1 VNTSSPQVWWRRPG
15 ESVVKRFQ
23 MDAAGDMIFRY
34 APFQD
39 ADQFPIVELRG
50 HAEACE
56 FPKEGSVKGLREG
69 EVNDIRKDQHIE
81 GIHQALKEIE
91 EGTFEKVVLSRS
103 EFWQTSR
110 SPEAL
115 FRSKCHAYPHAFVY
129 LLSHPNAGVWL
140 GATPELL
147 LHQSDES
154 YRTVSLAGTKAESDD
169 KWTEK
174 ERREQHLVT
183 DFIEQILR
191 ANEATGIQVGEVHDR
206 AYGHLRHLETN
217 ICFRSASPPE
227 QLLSVLHPTPA
238 VGGNPREA
246 ALQFIEANEAAP
258 RGYYAGY
265 LGLIQSESSDFYVN
279 LRCMQCYTNGYRVFA
294 GGGIVQGSKPEDEW
308 QETQVKIDSIRTKLT
323 S

>member
-1 VNTSSPQVWWRRPG
+1 
-15 ESVVKRFQ
+15 

-206 AYGHLRHLETN
+206 AYGHLRHLETKHLFSLCVAARAIIERVAPN
-217 ICFRSASPPE
+217 SS
-227 QLLSVLHPTPA
+227 
-238 VGGNPREA
+238 GGW
-246 ALQFIEANEAAP
+246 
-258 RGYYAGY
+258 
-265 LGLIQSESSDFYVN
+265 
-279 LRCMQCYTNGYRVFA
+279 
-294 GGGIVQGSKPEDEW
+294 KPERSCTAVYRGE
-308 QETQVKIDSIRTKLT
+308 
-323 S
+323 